1 MPPRFHPGRGRAG
14 RRRIGRPIPPV
25 LAGVLALT
33 TALVPALAV
42 PAAQVPRAAAAGVP
56 DRPCL
61 RDAGDPAWAP
71 STSRPDRADPYR
83 AYVANGL
90 LGQRVPPNGMG
101 YDATGERTGWPLYT
115 PAYDGAFVAGL
126 YARDPAVAK
135 GFQVA
140 AALPTWS
147 TLTVGVGG
155 DTFTSQ
161 TPAAAISGYRQTLF
175 QRCGLVRTSLT
186 WTAADGR
193 ATDLVYDITT
203 DRNNPH
209 VGTVRL
215 RMVPHWRGRT
225 TVTDVLDGAGARRIT
240 RTGGGPRPGSADR
253 TIGLSF
259 RTDGTNVDS
268 AVASTLV
275 LGGSA
280 ARAGVDRSDMPRR
293 QADRRAAD
301 IGSESQSATVAVEP
315 GRSYEF
321 VKYVGVDTE
330 LTSGRPE
337 RAALDASRW
346 AATRGWDT
354 LFDAHAKAWN
364 ELWHGGI
371 EVPGRPD
378 IQSWLRSALYGVLS
392 ATRPGTGTSVSPVG
406 LTSDNY
412 AGLVFWDAETW
423 IHPGL
428 LAFHPELARTI
439 VEYRYRTMPAARANA
454 ARLGH
459 RGLFYSWTSGAD
471 GDLATECHSVDPDH
485 CRMQNHLQS
494 DISLAAWQ
502 YYLVTGDTDWL
513 RGRGW
518 PLLKGIADFWTSRVT
533 ANSDGSYS
541 INHVAGPDEYS
552 NDVDDGV
559 FTNAG
564 AAVALRNATRAGQL
578 LGEPVPE
585 EWTRIADRLRI
596 PYDADTGVYLQY
608 AGYDGTKPIKQAD
621 TVLLIYP
628 LEWPMDDAR
637 KARTL
642 DYYAR
647 RSDPDGPAMTDSVH
661 AVDAAEIGAP
671 GCATY
676 TYLLRAYRPFARDP
690 YALFAEAR
698 GAKAGA
704 SDPLAGQPAQDF
716 LTGKGGFLQ
725 GFTHGLTGL
734 RWRED
739 GIRLDPLLPPQLKD
753 GVTLRGLRWQG
764 RTFDIAVGPEQT
776 TVRLTGGEPMR
787 VDSPEGDRLVS
798 ESVPAVLKTRRPD
811 RDPTDNLA
819 RCAQV
824 SASTEE
830 PGAYAV
836 AAVDGNDTT
845 FWSPDATEGAVTLDL
860 RRPRRLTHV
869 TPRWRDPL
877 PATYTVEVSRDGNA
891 WTTVRPDGTEGTLS
905 PPVNARYVRVTAQGG
920 ADDRPA
926 LEELIV
932 KGGENRP

>member
-1 MPPRFHPGRGRAG
+1 MSPAVVG
-14 RRRIGRPIPPV
+14 
-25 LAGVLALT
+25 LLALA
-33 TALVPALAV
+33 TALVPALTL
-42 PAAQVPRAAAAGVP
+42 PAAQAPRAAATGVP

-61 RDAGDPAWAP
+61 QDAGDPAWAP
-71 STSRPDRADPYR
+71 STTRPDRANPYR
-83 AYVANGL
+83 AYVSNGF

-115 PAYDGAFVAGL
+115 PAYDGSFAAGL

-155 DTFTSQ
+155 DTFTSR

-186 WTAADGR
+186 WTSADGR
-193 ATDLVYDITT
+193 ATDLVYDVTT
-203 DRNNPH
+203 DRDNPH

-225 TVTDVLDGAGARRIT
+225 TVTDTLDGAGARRIT
-240 RTGGGPRPGSADR
+240 RTGGGPRPGGAGR
-253 TIGLSF
+253 TIGLAF
-259 RTDGTNVDS
+259 RTDGTEV
-268 AVASTLV
+268 AGAIASTLV
-275 LGGSA
+275 LGGA
-280 ARAGVDRSDMPRR
+280 ATRAVPDDSGTLKGPRS
-293 QADRRAAD
+293 DRRAAD
-301 IGSESQSATVAVEP
+301 VGSESQSATVEVEP

-330 LTSGRPE
+330 LTSGQPE
-337 RAALDASRW
+337 RSALDASRW
-346 AATRGWDT
+346 AAARGWDT
-354 LFDAHAKAWN
+354 LFGAHARAWN
-364 ELWHGGI
+364 ELWRGGI

-378 IQSWLRSALYGVLS
+378 VQAWLRSALYGVLS
-392 ATRPGTGTSVSPVG
+392 ATRPGTATSVSPVG

-423 IHPGL
+423 IQPGL
-428 LAFHPELARTI
+428 LAFHPESARTI
-439 VEYRYRTMPAARANA
+439 VEYRHRTMPAARANA

-471 GDLATECHSVDPDH
+471 GELAAECHSVDPDH

-502 YYLVTGDTDWL
+502 YYLVTGDRAWL

-518 PLLKGIADFWTSRVT
+518 PLLRGIADFWTSRVT
-533 ANSDGSYS
+533 ANADGSYS

-564 AAVALRNATRAGQL
+564 AAVALRHAVRAGQL
-578 LGEPVPE
+578 LGEAVPE
-585 EWTRIADRLRI
+585 EWTRIADGLRI
-596 PYDADTGVYLQY
+596 PYDDKSGVYLQY

-621 TVLLIYP
+621 TVLLIHP
-628 LEWPMDDAR
+628 LEWPMDSAR

-661 AVDAAEIGAP
+661 AVAAAEIGAP

-676 TYLLRAYRPFARDP
+676 TYLLRSYRPFARDP

-698 GAKAGA
+698 GQKAGA

-725 GFTHGLTGL
+725 AFTHGLTGL

-739 GIRLDPLLPPQLKD
+739 GIRLDPLLPPQLKE
-753 GVTLRGLRWQG
+753 GVTLHGLRWQG
-764 RTFDIAVGPEQT
+764 RTFDIAIGPEET
-776 TVRLTGGEPMR
+776 TVRLTGGDPMR
-787 VDSPEGDRLVS
+787 VASPDGDRLVS
-798 ESVPAVLKTRRPD
+798 GSAPAVLKTRRPD

-819 RCAQV
+819 RCARV
-824 SASTEE
+824 GASTEE

-845 FWSPDATEGAVTLDL
+845 FWSPDGTEGTVTLDL

-869 TPRWRDPL
+869 TTRWRDPL
-877 PATYTVEVSRDGNA
+877 PATHSVEVSRDGDG
-891 WTTVRPDGTEGTLS
+891 WTTVRPEGVAGTLT
-905 PPVNARYVRVTAQGG
+905 PPVGARYVRVTARGDG
-920 ADDRPA
+920 TDERPA
-926 LEELIV
+926 LEELAV
-932 KGGENRP
+932 RGGEAKP